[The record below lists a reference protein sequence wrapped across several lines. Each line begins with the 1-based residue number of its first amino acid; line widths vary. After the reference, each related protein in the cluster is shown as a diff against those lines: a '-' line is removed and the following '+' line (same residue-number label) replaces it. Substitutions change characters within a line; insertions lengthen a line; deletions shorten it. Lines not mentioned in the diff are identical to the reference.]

1 MKNRPLILLSLLL
14 LPAISVAQAARIEI
28 PAFDGLDKLA
38 KESVNITLDG
48 DMLQTA
54 GRFVGSTG
62 VADPAVS
69 ETLKGLKGIYVRSF
83 EFDQPNVYNKA
94 DVDAVR
100 AQLTGPGWSKLLSMH
115 SKADGED
122 IDIWL
127 RKDSKDGGLVI
138 IASEPKELT
147 IVNIVGQVDLEK
159 LRQLQGKFGI
169 PGNAGGAG
177 SPSGAGGP
185 RPPAVSPAD

>member
-1 MKNRPLILLSLLL
+1 MKNRPLVLMSLLL

-28 PAFDGLDKLA
+28 PAFEGLDKLA

-48 DMLQTA
+48 DMLKTA
-54 GRFVGSTG
+54 GSFVSSTNG
-62 VADPAVS
+62 NDPAVGDA
-69 ETLKGLKGIYVRSF
+69 LKGVQGIYVRSF

-100 AQLTGPGWSKLLSMH
+100 KQLTGPGWSKLLSVH
-115 SKADGED
+115 SREDGED
-122 IDIWL
+122 VDIWL
-127 RKDSKDGGLVI
+127 RKDAKDGGLVI

-169 PGNAGGAG
+169 PGNPGNPG
-177 SPSGAGGP
+177 SSDNKGGP
-185 RPPAVSPAD
+185 RPLAASSAE

>member
-62 VADPAVS
+62 AANPAVS

-122 IDIWL
+122 VDIWL
-127 RKDSKDGGLVI
+127 RKDAKEGGLVI

-169 PGNAGGAG
+169 PGNVGA
-177 SPSGAGGP
+177 GP
-185 RPPAVSPAD
+185 RPPSPAPAD

>member
-1 MKNRPLILLSLLL
+1 MKNRTLVLMSLLL

-38 KESVNITLDG
+38 KESVNITLDA

-54 GRFVGSTG
+54 GRFMGSTG
-62 VADPAVS
+62 GVDSDVTEAI
-69 ETLKGLKGIYVRSF
+69 KGLQGVYVRAF

-94 DVDAVR
+94 DVDVVR
-100 AQLTGPGWSKLLSMH
+100 SQLTGPGWSKLVSVH
-115 SKADGED
+115 SREKGED
-122 IDIWL
+122 VDIWL
-127 RKDSKDGGLVI
+127 RKDAKDGGIVI

-147 IVNIVGQVDLEK
+147 IVNIVGKVDLEK

-169 PGNAGGAG
+169 PGNIGIPGGAG
-177 SPSGAGGP
+177 P
-185 RPPAVSPAD
+185 RPASPSPAD